1 MLKDVLQKLRVS
13 DLQNEIRK
21 VLTEFKGFK
30 KMKKSELIAVML
42 ENESLFKHLDKVDT
56 TEFKKANV
64 PKPKGKV
71 QKARVEDKP
80 SKEKLKKE
88 PSEYV
93 RFVKEHRMK
102 NNLTLKQAMSD
113 IKEKGLYKA
122 KTPAKPKKKLNKE
135 EQKLKDDKKSR
146 NNIRKKLVEYEK
158 TVTNDPATRNKTQF
172 LQLKKIIGKNTPIQ
186 RKKRHMIRTTNFKLY
201 NSLKQLNLFEDIDTD
216 KEEKPIKLKDDDFS
230 YLGITNEEAE
240 ELLGIK
246 KEKAP
251 SKKLSLDDMI
261 KKSKQLKQDIRD
273 LEDKKNLVKK
283 TSDIADKI
291 RSEITDNKE
300 KLILLDRK
308 IKEGKDKLEDE
319 VIKQKEAEDN
329 KQKIKDLVE
338 FKKDVKKFI
347 KKPTEE
353 LNDKILDNLDLLDE
367 LTDKM
372 KATLEKALDR
382 FEESQN

>member
-1 MLKDVLQKLRVS
+1 MKLLNKKKQKIT
-13 DLQNEIRK
+13 N
-21 VLTEFKGFK
+21 
-30 KMKKSELIAVML
+30 
-42 ENESLFKHLDKVDT
+42 
-56 TEFKKANV
+56 
-64 PKPKGKV
+64 
-71 QKARVEDKP
+71 
-80 SKEKLKKE
+80 
-88 PSEYV
+88 
-93 RFVKEHRMK
+93 
-102 NNLTLKQAMSD
+102 
-113 IKEKGLYKA
+113 
-122 KTPAKPKKKLNKE
+122 KKLNKE

-216 KEEKPIKLKDDDFS
+216 KEEKPIKEDKLKDDDFS

-273 LEDKKNLVKK
+273 LEEKKNSVKK